1 MCGRKELWEN
11 GPSVYKGMGDLISEA
26 GRTLN
31 VGRKVDVRKSLI
43 PNMCAGRSI
52 IKLIF

>member
-31 VGRKVDVRKSLI
+31 EGTNVDLRKTLKRHK
-43 PNMCAGRSI
+43 
-52 IKLIF
+52 

>member
-31 VGRKVDVRKSLI
+31 VGRNVDGRKNLI
-43 PNMCAGRSI
+43 RYI
-52 IKLIF
+52 

>member
-31 VGRKVDVRKSLI
+31 VGRNVDGWKILI
-43 PNMCAGRSI
+43 RNI
-52 IKLIF
+52 